1 MKKRINGYIYKKQ
14 LKIRYSLV
22 KLLGL
27 ATVLALFIGTTMIT
41 TPDINVTTVTKT
53 TVIMEDI
60 DVDASKLLAGGT
72 LKVAEIIK
80 DANEKATIK
89 VEQFEV
95 KTRTSAP
102 VELPKIET
110 ITKYYT
116 EQDVIEVA
124 KLLTKEGGGIPS
136 DTEQSG
142 VPWIVLNRVK
152 SPSFPNT
159 IHGVITQS
167 NQFEG
172 WHEETVPYDHCIEI
186 ARDVLERWNR
196 EMNGEINVGRT
207 LPEEYLYFT
216 GDGVH
221 NYFTIVQFGTPYVWG
236 SKLPS
241 PYET

>member
-1 MKKRINGYIYKKQ
+1 M
-14 LKIRYSLV
+14 LSFLD
-22 KLLGL
+22 
-27 ATVLALFIGTTMIT
+27 T
-41 TPDINVTTVTKT
+41 NVTTITKT
-53 TVIMEDI
+53 TVVMEDVEI
-60 DVDASKLLAGGT
+60 DTSKLLAGGT
-72 LKVAEIIK
+72 LKVAEAIK
-80 DANEKATIK
+80 DGAKAATIK
-89 VEQFEV
+89 VERVEI
-95 KTRTSAP
+95 KTRSAAMVEP
-102 VELPKIET
+102 VNAKT

-116 EQDVIEVA
+116 EQDVIDMA

-196 EMNGEINVGRT
+196 EMNGEVNVGRT